1 MSEAP
6 SESLTVT
13 DTVGE
18 AGPSGNVQ
26 TKLPAP
32 GGGVERVDADLVPL
46 VPHSVASSVN
56 VSAPGSVVVKL

>member
-1 MSEAP
+1 M
-6 SESLTVT
+6 
-13 DTVGE
+13 TVGE

-32 GGGVERVDADLVPL
+32 VAVLNVSAPTWLPFA
-46 VPHSVASSVN
+46 PHSVASSTN